1 MDQSG
6 DRQWFSWAL
15 SPNGIYF
22 LGGYPLDG
30 TIKLFD
36 FATGKTISIFA
47 LEEPVPFFGGLAL
60 SFDRKS
66 LLFAQLDES
75 SDSYIMLVK
84 NYRWC
89 PNKTNG
95 PKRILR

>member
-1 MDQSG
+1 MPLAGGEEVRILDQSG

-36 FATGKTISIFA
+36 FATGKTISIVA
-47 LEEPVPFFGGLAL
+47 LEKPVPFFGGLAL
-60 SFDRKS
+60 SPDGKS
-66 LLFAQLDES
+66 LLFAQLES
-75 SDSYIMLVK
+75 SDPYITLVK
-84 NYRWC
+84 NFR
-89 PNKTNG
+89 
-95 PKRILR
+95 